1 MCWKYDV
8 KWFLLCVEW
17 ALTMRISRNLRYEKK
32 NDDRDG
38 HIQQYYLVPR
48 LDLCIL
54 WCLLTWQEI
63 TSLHLSRLW
72 LVQHETVA
80 TLAYLE
86 NERTS
91 RIFVFTHTAWQ
102 CVKGRSYILKLE
114 GERKGSF
121 SWPKT
126 RTSHKIRSKKMRS
139 GESRLELNTPI
150 QFAQVPSTPSRIF
163 FKTDTI
169 FSVLAFRPQSKGVG
183 IAGLQKQRIFVFK
196 GTDEIGGFRTRHH
209 TAHAL

>member
-1 MCWKYDV
+1 MCWKYNV
-8 KWFLLCVEW
+8 KWFLLSERT
-17 ALTMRISRNLRYEKK
+17 LTMRISRNLRYEKK

-38 HIQQYYLVPR
+38 HIHQYYLVPR

-54 WCLLTWQEI
+54 WCLLTWREI

-86 NERTS
+86 NKPTS
-91 RIFVFTHTAWQ
+91 SIFVFTHTAWQ
-102 CVKGRSYILKLE
+102 CVKGRSYILRIE

-126 RTSHKIRSKKMRS
+126 RTGHKNSKQK
-139 GESRLELNTPI
+139 
-150 QFAQVPSTPSRIF
+150 
-163 FKTDTI
+163 DTI
-169 FSVLAFRPQSKGVG
+169 RCKTRGIKSAGIKFTLLRPRPHLAGYFS
-183 IAGLQKQRIFVFK
+183 KQTPFYPF
-196 GTDEIGGFRTRHH
+196 
-209 TAHAL
+209 

>member
-1 MCWKYDV
+1 MCWKYNV

-72 LVQHETVA
+72 LVQHETV
-80 TLAYLE
+80 TTPAYLE

-91 RIFVFTHTAWQ
+91 VYLCLH
-102 CVKGRSYILKLE
+102 ILRDNAL
-114 GERKGSF
+114 
-121 SWPKT
+121 
-126 RTSHKIRSKKMRS
+126 
-139 GESRLELNTPI
+139 
-150 QFAQVPSTPSRIF
+150 
-163 FKTDTI
+163 
-169 FSVLAFRPQSKGVG
+169 KGVVTYWNLKG
-183 IAGLQKQRIFVFK
+183 KEREVFRDQKQEPVTKFEAKRCDLVKVAWNWIRQFSSLRPRPHPAGYFSK
-196 GTDEIGGFRTRHH
+196 QTLFSPF
-209 TAHAL
+209 

>member
-1 MCWKYDV
+1 MCWKYNV
-8 KWFLLCVEW
+8 KWFLLCVER
-17 ALTMRISRNLRYEKK
+17 AFTMRISRNLRYEKK

-38 HIQQYYLVPR
+38 HIHQYYLVPR

-54 WCLLTWQEI
+54 WCLLTWREI

-72 LVQHETVA
+72 LVQHETV
-80 TLAYLE
+80 TTPAYLE

-126 RTSHKIRSKKMRS
+126 RTGHKTRSKKIRSGAR
-139 GESRLELNTPI
+139 RVELNPPELNSLCSGH
-150 QFAQVPSTPSRIF
+150 A
-163 FKTDTI
+163 
-169 FSVLAFRPQSKGVG
+169 
-183 IAGLQKQRIFVFK
+183 
-196 GTDEIGGFRTRHH
+196 H
-209 TAHAL
+209 T